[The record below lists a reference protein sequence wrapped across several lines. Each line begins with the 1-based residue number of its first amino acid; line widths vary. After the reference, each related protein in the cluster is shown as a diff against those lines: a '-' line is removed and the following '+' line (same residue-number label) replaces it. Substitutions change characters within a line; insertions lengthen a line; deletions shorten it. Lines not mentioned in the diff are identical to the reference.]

1 MHFFENL
8 DNYYI
13 DHENRL
19 FVHAGFTNHNGVKD
33 ESFETPEGIKG
44 LRAYGSFYVANAA
57 GKVGKEPHQYELLV
71 FDQQGGIQTV
81 MVAYVDDDRFAQG
94 LKERI
99 INSVSLEIPQTQQK
113 PEAP

>member
-1 MHFFENL
+1 M
-8 DNYYI
+8 
-13 DHENRL
+13 
-19 FVHAGFTNHNGVKD
+19 
-33 ESFETPEGIKG
+33 
-44 LRAYGSFYVANAA
+44 ANAA
-57 GKVGKEPHQYELLV
+57 GKVGKEQHQYELLV